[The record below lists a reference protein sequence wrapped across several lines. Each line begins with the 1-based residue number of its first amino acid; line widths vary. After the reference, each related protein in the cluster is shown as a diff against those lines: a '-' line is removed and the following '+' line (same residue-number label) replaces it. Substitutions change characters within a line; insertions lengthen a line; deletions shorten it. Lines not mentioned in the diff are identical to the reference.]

1 MAEGPDHRQHQLRS
15 RRRHRQRRGS
25 QLEVAGIGMVEK
37 LTGKDDLILALNSG
51 SSSLKF
57 GIFYR
62 GAAEEEPLLT
72 GSAEGIGHSNGS
84 LHIRSSDGKPLILRE
99 GILESQSDALSALGA
114 AVQEHIHNT
123 PLAVGHR
130 IVHGGPEL
138 STHQLITPQVLDQ
151 LRSATHF
158 APLHIPQA
166 LTLIASAQSIF
177 PSAAHYACFDDTFHR
192 TIPEVASHLP
202 LPQRYFD
209 AGIRR
214 YGFHGLSYESLVHH
228 FGTKLPERAIFAH
241 LGNGASLC
249 AVRNGVSVDTT
260 MGLTPTGGIPMGTRC
275 GDLDP
280 GVFLYLLRTENLD
293 ADHLEDMLNHQS
305 GLFALSSGESDVKA
319 LEKSMRSNDSHA
331 ALALNVFALSVRKI
345 IGAYVALLGGV
356 DLLVFTGGIGQH
368 SDHIRSLAADGLE
381 FLGLR
386 TGKIQIVPT
395 EEELQIARHCRRM
408 MLKAR

>member
-1 MAEGPDHRQHQLRS
+1 MAGVGMEEEL
-15 RRRHRQRRGS
+15 
-25 QLEVAGIGMVEK
+25 AGKES
-37 LTGKDDLILALNSG
+37 LILALNSG

-57 GIFYR
+57 GIYYR
-62 GAAEEEPLLT
+62 GATDEEPLLT

-114 AVQEHIHNT
+114 AVQEHIHT
-123 PLAVGHR
+123 APVAVGHR
-130 IVHGGPEL
+130 VVHGGPKL
-138 STHQLITPQVLDQ
+138 CTHQLITPQVLDQ
-151 LRSATHF
+151 LRAARHF

-177 PSAAHYACFDDTFHR
+177 PSAAHFACFDDAFHR
-192 TIPEVASHLP
+192 TIPELASHLP
-202 LPQRYFD
+202 LPQRYYD

-228 FGTKLPERAIFAH
+228 FGAQLPERAIFAH

-249 AVRNGVSVDTT
+249 ALRNGVSIDTT

-280 GVFLYLLRTENLD
+280 GVFLYLLRNQKLN
-293 ADHLEDMLNHQS
+293 ADELEDLLNHQS

-319 LEKSMRSNDSHA
+319 LEEKAHSSDPHA
-331 ALALNVFALSVRKI
+331 ALALDIFAVSVRKV
-345 IGAYVALLGGV
+345 IGAYIALLGGV
-356 DLLVFTGGIGQH
+356 DLLVFTGGVGEH
-368 SDHIRSLAADGLE
+368 SDRIRSAAANGLE
-381 FLGLR
+381 FLGL
-386 TGKIQIVPT
+386 TAEKIQVVPT
-395 EEELQIARHCRRM
+395 QEEQQIARRCRM
-408 MLKAR
+408 MSGYA